1 MVIKDW
7 DSELVVTDNVL
18 TNLPISRLSS
28 IPIDAGGVQPDD
40 LMLISKRCSDPQMT
54 ETGYMSYQRKF
65 SDISVWAASVLGVG
79 DIIYDV
85 GQLSDELGK
94 LLPYAG
100 MVANLSGE
108 TSAFV
113 GVYDDRSVYNPYI
126 VSAIYQTDGAI
137 SRLSGYRLST
147 ALDNL
152 MQVHKFTSVS
162 ARIGSFDNIVGAE
175 ISSDRVLYADLSVT
189 RTLSAASATVV
200 SAQVKSLSAEKLAVG
215 GVPYSYLS
223 AMPEADYANLRP
235 QQKRKDCFYFTY

>member
-28 IPIDAGGVQPDD
+28 VPIDAGGVRPDD
-40 LMLISKRCSDPQMT
+40 LMLISKRCDDPQMT
-54 ETGYMSYQRKF
+54 ETGYMSYQRRF
-65 SDISVWAASVLGVG
+65 SDIAAWAASALGVD
-79 DIIYDV
+79 DIVYAVGRLSDDV
-85 GQLSDELGK
+85 GG

-108 TSAFV
+108 TSASL
-113 GVYDDRSVYNPYI
+113 GVYDDHSVYNPYI

-147 ALDNL
+147 AVDNL

-162 ARIGSFDNIVGAE
+162 AATGAFDNIVGAE
-175 ISSDRVLYADLSVT
+175 ISSDRAVYAGLSVT
-189 RTLSAASATVV
+189 NALSAASAAVV
-200 SAQVKSLSAEKLAVG
+200 SARVESLSAEKLVVG
-215 GVPYSYLS
+215 GVPYSHLS
-223 AMPEADYANLRP
+223 AMPEAEYARL

>member
-28 IPIDAGGVQPDD
+28 IPTVAGVDGDD
-40 LMLISKRCSDPQMT
+40 LLLVSKKCGDPQMT
-54 ETGYMSYQRKF
+54 ETGYMSYRMRF
-65 SDISVWAASVLGVG
+65 SDVAEWAGQALGVD

-85 GQLSDELGK
+85 GQLSDGLGR

-108 TSAFV
+108 TSASL
-113 GVYDDRSVYNPYI
+113 GVYDDHSVYNPYI

-147 ALDNL
+147 AVDHLT
-152 MQVHKFTSVS
+152 QVHKFTSIS
-162 ARIGSFDNIVGAE
+162 AGTGAFDNIVGAE
-175 ISSDRVLYADLSVT
+175 ISSGRAIYADLSVT
-189 RTLSAASATVV
+189 NALSAASAAVV
-200 SAQVKSLSAEKLAVG
+200 SARVESLSAEKLVVG
-215 GVPYSYLS
+215 GVPYSHLS
-223 AMPEADYANLRP
+223 AMPEAEYAHLQP